1 VPPWFAGVTYGFF
14 NTRLVHDHDIALQE
28 DQMSVILGRRLGIYT
43 VHANIGTV
51 LGGTLETQGRTF
63 TVERGWLAS
72 VGVAR
77 RWILGADRSWFVT
90 GSLTLGASSAPTREG
105 EVQGENIT
113 ATDMRMG
120 VIGGVTLWDTLSPY
134 LLVRAFGGP
143 VFWAKD
149 DKELVAGDAY
159 HYNLGSGMS
168 VELPGNVIALV
179 DASVLGERSLS
190 FGVSMLF

>member
-1 VPPWFAGVTYGFF
+1 
-14 NTRLVHDHDIALQE
+14 
-28 DQMSVILGRRLGIYT
+28 MSVTLGRRLGIYT

-51 LGGTLETQGRTF
+51 LGGTLETESRTF

-105 EVQGENIT
+105 EVQGRNIT

-149 DKELVAGDAY
+149 DKEIMTGDAY
-159 HYNLGSGMS
+159 HYNLGSGLS
-168 VELPGNVIALV
+168 ARLPGNLLALV
-179 DASVLGERSLS
+179 DASVLGARNVS
-190 FGVSMLF
+190 FGLSMRF